1 MADNSTRIIITAE
14 DQASGPIGAISRNIQ
29 QLGNAV
35 PVAQQQMSSFVSLLK
50 GGLVGIAA
58 GFTVDALVG
67 NIGKTIS
74 ALAELDDMAERTGA
88 SVESLSAL
96 GRVAKISGQDMATVE
111 QGIVRLT
118 KALSGADEESKGAAK
133 ALKDIG
139 LSIDD
144 LRGKNSAEAFKAVAD
159 GLAKFEDG
167 AGKTSVALDLF
178 GRNGAALLPFLKDLA
193 EEGEL
198 VGKVTAEQAAQAEH
212 YEKTMA
218 RLSATTGRL
227 GKTIA
232 LELLPVLDAAATKF
246 EKILNNPTEKVEI
259 GWIDAS
265 FNWLSNRLNDM
276 VAETSSWQVKMY
288 RALGVDSWAAQ
299 AQKNLDAARAKTADF
314 ALRQQEIAERGVSL
328 DAFGG
333 AGGSVK
339 SSALNGRKSR
349 TGDDG
354 SSKIARDRANEFAAE
369 QAAAQAWA
377 KTMGDL
383 ARITAE
389 ATDAGLG
396 YSKAQREIVALIGS
410 SAWGKLATETKIA
423 ALAAYD
429 AAQAAETE
437 AEAIKATNESRRAQA
452 ALAEKI
458 AEQRRDELDKLQA
471 QVIEQQRHN
480 EEIGLSTEAL
490 QDLKLARL
498 DDVIAIEE
506 QRAALSAMDA
516 ETEADLA
523 NIRARV
529 AALRTLRQATAE
541 GFQKQN
547 ATDASKAA
555 AEAAERQWRQTSE
568 TIEKSLT
575 DALMRGFESGKG
587 FGENLRDTLENL
599 FATMVL
605 RPVIQAAV
613 QPLAGGITN
622 AIGFGGG
629 GSAGNLLSAGNTLMN
644 FGSSL
649 SVGSLAAA
657 NAVGAVGGD
666 ALGTLI
672 AGNASNWGVSAAG
685 VGAMEAGAASIG
697 TALPWIGGALAVGS
711 LLGAFEDD
719 GPAARSANFRSGL
732 AMSTGVGAGES
743 NNAIDAT
750 QWFSSEMNASLN
762 EFQKRVAAQ
771 EKAVIDAL
779 GLTAAQQ
786 NKISANL
793 YAIGDR
799 RYNFGMEGT
808 DWQQS
813 GAAEA
818 IIADRMQVIADT
830 LGMSVA
836 DINAAVAQPV
846 SKLREQFR
854 SLFEDETERLARQSA
869 DLAAQFKKLGVEM
882 PATRAAY
889 EDLVDASTGK
899 LERGLLRL
907 APAVDALFDITEK
920 AAAEA
925 AAKAEAQAA
934 ALLAAGRRLDIELM
948 RVRGDTAGATAAERA
963 DTLAALDPSLR
974 NRQQQIYDAMDAAE
988 AAAAAIAKAQESA
1001 AAAHDAL
1008 IARYQREDDAL
1019 RGIIDEMDGFGQSLT
1034 SFRASLAPPG
1044 STTVGYDQRR
1054 RNFADTGLAAI
1065 GGDAVALAGLQ
1076 DAASGFL
1083 DASASRARSR
1093 LDLARDQAVVD
1104 AVIGDAI
1111 ATASGLAGAARSRLH
1126 SSDSAVDQIAQMRA
1140 ELRAGL
1146 SAVAKAGAET
1156 ARVLRQWNGDGM
1168 PETRVTP

>member
-29 QLGNAV
+29 QLGAAV

-67 NIGKTIS
+67 NVNKTIH

-246 EKILNNPTEKVEI
+246 EKILSNPTEKIEI

-265 FNWLSNRLNDM
+265 FNWLSTRLNDM

-288 RALGVDSWAAQ
+288 QALGVDSWAAQ

-339 SSALNGRKSR
+339 SDGLRGRKSR

-354 SSKIARDRANEFAAE
+354 SSKTARDRANEFAAE

-383 ARITAE
+383 ARITVE

-396 YSKAQREIVALIGS
+396 YSKAQREIVALVGS

-437 AEAIKATNESRRAQA
+437 AEAIKATNESRKAQA

-458 AEQRRDELDKLQA
+458 AEQRRDDLDKLQA

-529 AALRTLRQATAE
+529 AALRELRKATAE

-622 AIGFGGG
+622 ALGFGGG
-629 GSAGNLLSAGNTLMN
+629 GSGNLLSAGNTLMN

-672 AGNASNWGVSAAG
+672 AGNATNWGVSAAG
-685 VGAMEAGAASIG
+685 VGAMEAGAASLG
-697 TALPWIGGALAVGS
+697 AAMPWIGGALAVGG
-711 LLGAFEDD
+711 LLGAFDD
-719 GPAARSANFRSGL
+719 SGPAMRRGNFRSGL
-732 AMSTGVGAGES
+732 GMSTGVGPGDS
-743 NNAIDAT
+743 NNAIDLT
-750 QWFSSEMNASLN
+750 EWFDGSSMNASLN
-762 EFQKRVAAQ
+762 AFQKEIAAR
-771 EKAVIDAL
+771 ERRLIENL

-786 NKISANL
+786 NRASAAL
-793 YAIGDR
+793 YGIGDR
-799 RYNFGMEGT
+799 RYDFGMEGT
-808 DWQQS
+808 DWRASSADEQIAADRLQAISDALGISIETLTEAMSESAESIAEKAAKLKASQATDLVAAMGGTLRSLDAVTGARS
-813 GAAEA
+813 GVLSAIADIKGESTFGSRSAALRELISGSSDLQAQLGYAAELKNL
-818 IIADRMQVIADT
+818 IVDRY
-830 LGMSVA
+830 
-836 DINAAVAQPV
+836 
-846 SKLREQFR
+846 R
-854 SLFEDETERLARQSA
+854 
-869 DLAAQFKKLGVEM
+869 
-882 PATRAAY
+882 
-889 EDLVDASTGK
+889 
-899 LERGLLRL
+899 
-907 APAVDALFDITEK
+907 TEK
-920 AAAEA
+920 AAIEANQTAAEQA
-925 AAKAEAQAA
+925 AEAQRSALRDIGAYAA
-934 ALLAAGRRLDIELM
+934 SLFASDLSPGTAADRLAASRVGFERLLM
-948 RVRGDTAGATAAERA
+948 AAQGGDAGALSGLSGAAGDYLQQARGFYA
-963 DTLAALDPSLR
+963 SSTDYAAIFGTVQGSLAALGMTADSVTATGSWQTQMADLTSGTLDQLTDIAEMTDGWTSTLETR
-974 NRQQQIYDAMDAAE
+974 LVEQTQEFEALGVKLDDVAANTRDLDARIATLLDAALAVRFDKL
-988 AAAAAIAKAQESA
+988 AAAVEKSA
-1001 AAAHDAL
+1001 AL
-1008 IARYQREDDAL
+1008 TARAV
-1019 RGIIDEMDGFGQSLT
+1019 T
-1034 SFRASLAPPG
+1034 
-1044 STTVGYDQRR
+1044 
-1054 RNFADTGLAAI
+1054 N
-1065 GGDAVALAGLQ
+1065 AVA
-1076 DAASGFL
+1076 
-1083 DASASRARSR
+1083 
-1093 LDLARDQAVVD
+1093 
-1104 AVIGDAI
+1104 
-1111 ATASGLAGAARSRLH
+1111 
-1126 SSDSAVDQIAQMRA
+1126 
-1140 ELRAGL
+1140 
-1146 SAVAKAGAET
+1146 
-1156 ARVLRQWNGDGM
+1156 
-1168 PETRVTP
+1168 VTVRN